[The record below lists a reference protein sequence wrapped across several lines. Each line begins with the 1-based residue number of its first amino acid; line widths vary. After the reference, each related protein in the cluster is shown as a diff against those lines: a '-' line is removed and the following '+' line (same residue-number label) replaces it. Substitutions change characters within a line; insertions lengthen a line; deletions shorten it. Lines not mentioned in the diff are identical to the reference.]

1 MQTLI
6 DHPAASVITLFSLVA
21 LTFIAKRLGLIAWL
35 AWLDR
40 PTPSRRRSAQRK
52 SAQRKSRQKR
62 SQPRSPQRG
71 QRGILEHTPVKY
83 SAANAP
89 DCAQEPRASSATG
102 GLRSFLCSLQSRL
115 LQSVPREQV
124 RPPVGQV

>member
-40 PTPSRRRSAQRK
+40 RKEERRGEEHRK
-52 SAQRKSRQKR
+52 ENHGRKDRWKEN
-62 SQPRSPQRG
+62 RG
-71 QRGILEHTPVKY
+71 R
-83 SAANAP
+83 
-89 DCAQEPRASSATG
+89 
-102 GLRSFLCSLQSRL
+102 
-115 LQSVPREQV
+115 RERNHGRHSEGSGEYWSIHQ
-124 RPPVGQV
+124 